1 MRIPIETE
9 HTKGS
14 WIEVPGGM
22 SRKQLRELNQR
33 ILECNET
40 ELFDNMF
47 AEAVTACHIVVAD
60 GDDIDDP
67 STMNTDAL
75 DNIEEALI
83 GALSM
88 ALYELKSRV
97 FLLGM
102 TQSGLS
108 LGGTETNDQAAQNG
122 NEKQP
127 S

>member
-14 WIEVPGGM
+14 WIEIPGGM

-33 ILECNET
+33 ILECREE
-40 ELFDNMF
+40 ELFGDMF
-47 AEAVTACHIVVAD
+47 SEVVAACHIVVTD

-67 STMNTDAL
+67 STMSMEAL
-75 DNIEEALI
+75 DGMEEALI

-97 FLLGM
+97 FLSGM
-102 TQSGLS
+102 TQSGLL
-108 LGGTETNDQAAQNG
+108 LGGTETSDPAEQNG
-122 NEKQP
+122 NGKRP